1 MAKTTNATAPA
12 KQEPVKSKLF
22 SFRIRE
28 DLLEKVRAL
37 SYWER
42 ETITD
47 LVNKALEEAI
57 NRHEKKAGPIQP
69 APEEYL
75 ERLQA
80 RAGGPGKAAKKM
92 NLKPTK
98 HTTK

>member
-1 MAKTTNATAPA
+1 MAKRESAAGA
-12 KQEPVKSKLF
+12 EKQAQTKLF

-47 LVNKALEEAI
+47 LVNEALAEFIA
-57 NRHEKKAGPIQP
+57 RHEKKNGKIQP

-75 ERLQA
+75 KRLQS
-80 RAGGPGKAAKKM
+80 RAGGPKT
-92 NLKPTK
+92 KPVSK
-98 HTTK
+98 P